1 MQRSGREIK
10 RNRSSSFVKG
20 LLLLFI
26 FAAILFLYKNLK
38 TNGLP
43 SHFSS
48 MLSGEFDNYRN
59 LKALDS
65 TSVDSIRNQ
74 IAGFWVHSSGD
85 SSTAVRITDCLELQK
100 SGIIWQVIRWDINYL
115 NVDSVSL
122 YHIRHCYLNPYSLSV
137 DSSEIIHDVRI
148 LRQSFIK
155 GEDTCYGASQIDNM
169 WRGRWLDGI
178 LELNR
183 KKYTK
188 YTGSL
193 QTFFP
198 ENMIDLV
205 DKIDISEC
213 SGSSQLTPHSVE
225 FLRNLFADN
234 QSVIQPD
241 NKKVIYDFY
250 DYFLKD
256 ELIEAL
262 PYLSSIEDSV
272 PIILTIQ
279 PDGNVQNVI
288 LQGNVVVQ
296 NKLQEQ
302 ILKEAFS
309 WKFPVRQSESAIE
322 IHYTLKF

>member
-1 MQRSGREIK
+1 MLRSGREIK
-10 RNRSSSFVKG
+10 RNRNSSFVKG
-20 LLLLFI
+20 LLLLFV
-26 FAAILFLYKNLK
+26 FAAILFLYRNLK

-59 LKALDS
+59 LKEIDS
-65 TSVDSIRNQ
+65 VHVDSIKNQ

-85 SSTAVRITDCLELQK
+85 PSTAVRVTDCLELQK

-115 NVDSVSL
+115 NADSISL
-122 YHIRHCYLNPYSLSV
+122 YHIRHCYLNPYSLSA
-137 DSSEIIHDVRI
+137 DSSEVICDVRI
-148 LRQSFIK
+148 LRQSFIY
-155 GEDTCYGASQIDNM
+155 GDDTCYGASQIDNM
-169 WRGRWLDGI
+169 WRGKWLNGV
-178 LELNR
+178 LELNK
-183 KKYTK
+183 KKYTH
-188 YTGSL
+188 YSGSL

-198 ENMIDLV
+198 DSMIDLV
-205 DKIDISEC
+205 DRIDIAEC
-213 SGSSQLTPHSVE
+213 SGSSRLTPRSIE
-225 FLRNLFADN
+225 FLRNTFAEN

-241 NKKVIYDFY
+241 NRKILYDFY

-256 ELIEAL
+256 ELIESL
-262 PYLSSIEDSV
+262 PYLSSIDDSV

-309 WKFPVRQSESAIE
+309 WKFPVRQSEDVIE
-322 IHYTLKF
+322 TRYMLKF